1 MSGPKGCQGPV
12 RSRRPGCLSPKP
24 GSVKTKEALARPS
37 QPLNVLVS
45 SCIWFT
51 LHITAYHRSSLHFLV
66 PPGVLEHQTA
76 EIGMQIP
83 PEMEANQGSQRG
95 TESQILTS
103 SYSLCNVPCQGGELG
118 TSWKEQGCVRDRCR
132 VDLGSNNSEALPR
145 ASPGSQGLDR
155 NFRAC
160 LGPPAMCFL
169 CVVRGYIHH
178 SIIKKSKAEKKS
190 GSRKQ
195 DDIARTQ
202 TNNKTRKRERGGDG
216 GRMGVL
222 ERCWKEAII
231 KTAGD
236 SRACKGLVS

>member
-103 SYSLCNVPCQGGELG
+103 SYSLCDVPCQGGETGNL
-118 TSWKEQGCVRDRCR
+118 
-132 VDLGSNNSEALPR
+132 
-145 ASPGSQGLDR
+145 
-155 NFRAC
+155 
-160 LGPPAMCFL
+160 
-169 CVVRGYIHH
+169 
-178 SIIKKSKAEKKS
+178 
-190 GSRKQ
+190 
-195 DDIARTQ
+195 
-202 TNNKTRKRERGGDG
+202 
-216 GRMGVL
+216 L
-222 ERCWKEAII
+222 ER
-231 KTAGD
+231 AGMCEGPLQGG
-236 SRACKGLVS
+236 SWLQQFRSTSKGITRLARL